1 VAERER
7 GVTINVQRREIG
19 TVDAQEIEE
28 LSMQVR
34 EKKHCQC
41 KREKGERLLMPE
53 RQRERRPM
61 LHERKRDERPMM

>member
-1 VAERER
+1 MAERER

-41 KREKGERLLMPE
+41 KREGERLLMPE